1 MLRRKLLARGFS
13 LAEVMVVIVVMMVL
27 ASISLVGLSSAHRKA
42 LTVQCINNLWQLG
55 TVIHTY
61 TTQTGGGLLPD
72 FSVDIEGRTREQWVW
87 ELDVISEEERYMAHQ
102 QGVDGWQDASEQI
115 LPPRL
120 SPPLLTCPADV
131 QLFVN
136 SQSILTSYWMHP
148 ENAYKPIGSIAKPD
162 KTILAF
168 EGDPLYT
175 TANCGCR
182 FHTMEPPYEL
192 DTTHQGGAHILFM
205 NGSVRYYHDPVE
217 RRRETWE
224 ERAGW
229 DIQALKAKFL
239 W

>member
-13 LAEVMVVIVVMMVL
+13 LAEVMVVIVIMMVL

-72 FSVDIEGRTREQWVW
+72 FSIGGDRVREQWVW
-87 ELDVISEEERYMAHQ
+87 ELDFVSEDERYLARQ
-102 QGVDGWQDASEQI
+102 NSEAIDQI

-168 EGDPLYT
+168 EGDPLYE

-182 FHTMEPPYEL
+182 FHTMIPPYEL
-192 DTTHQGGAHILFM
+192 DTTHQGGAHILFI